1 MRSASLHTSDL
12 AIGYN
17 LSGGAVNL
25 LHQHINLQLH
35 PGEVIC
41 LLGPNGS
48 GKSTLIRTL
57 AGFQKP
63 LAGKVFFGE
72 DNFNN
77 LTAGQLARQ
86 VSVVLTGQVDIA
98 NANVFSM
105 VAYGRTPYT
114 GFIGRLRPEDRLIV
128 NQALEQVG
136 INNLAHR
143 KFDELSD
150 GEKQKVMIA
159 KSLAQQTPLIFL
171 DEPTAFL
178 DFPARVE
185 ILKLLRQATRN
196 SGKAILLS
204 THDLNLA
211 IRFADSIWMMGKE
224 KPIATGTPED
234 MVLQGQF
241 GNYFDNPQVTFDKLS
256 GTFTFDAEQIGEVAV
271 AGSGLH
277 RAWLEKALERKG
289 YRLMGETK
297 SGCRISVSENQ
308 HFVVNFINKKWIA
321 EDIAAVLEI
330 LKKLDLSS
338 ENRATTT

>member
-1 MRSASLHTSDL
+1 MMNASLHTSDL
-12 AIGYN
+12 SIGYK

-25 LHQHINLQLH
+25 LHQQINLQLH
-35 PGEVIC
+35 AGEVTG

-63 LAGKVFFGE
+63 LAGKVFF
-72 DNFNN
+72 DNVDLNI
-77 LTAGQLARQ
+77 LTAAQLARR

-98 NANVFSM
+98 NTNVFSM

-114 GFIGRLRPEDRLIV
+114 GFLGRLQTEDRMIV
-128 NQALEQVG
+128 DQSLEQVG
-136 INNLAHR
+136 IKNLAHR

-185 ILKLLRQATRN
+185 ILKLLRQAARN
-196 SGKAILLS
+196 AGKAILLS

-211 IRFADSIWMMGKE
+211 IRFADNIWMMGKE
-224 KPIATGTPED
+224 KPIAIGTPED
-234 MVLQGQF
+234 MVLKNEF

-256 GTFTFDAEQIGEVAV
+256 GTFTFDTEKIGEVTLSGA
-271 AGSGLH
+271 GLH
-277 RAWLEKALERKG
+277 RIWLQKALERKG
-289 YRLMGETK
+289 YRLVQEPK
-297 SGCRISVSENQ
+297 SGCCISISEKQ
-308 HFVVNFINKKWIA
+308 QFVVNFIDKEWVAK
-321 EDIAAVLEI
+321 DISAVLGI
-330 LKKLDLSS
+330 LSKLDLSS
-338 ENRATTT
+338 KNRASTT

>member
-1 MRSASLHTSDL
+1 MMNATLHTSDL
-12 AIGYN
+12 SIGYK
-17 LSGGAVNL
+17 LSGGAVNM
-25 LHQHINLQLH
+25 LHQHVNLQLH
-35 PGEVIC
+35 TGEVIC

-63 LAGKVFFGE
+63 LYGKVFF
-72 DNFNN
+72 DNDD
-77 LTAGQLARQ
+77 LSTLPAAQLAHR

-98 NANVFSM
+98 NTNVFSM

-114 GFIGRLRPEDRLIV
+114 GFLGRLQTKDRMIV
-128 NQALEQVG
+128 DRALEQVG
-136 INNLAHR
+136 INNLAQR

-185 ILKLLRQATRN
+185 ILKLLRQAARN

-211 IRFADSIWMMGKE
+211 IRFADSIWMMGKD

-241 GNYFDNPQVTFDKLS
+241 GNYFNNPQVTFDKLS
-256 GTFTFDAEQIGEVAV
+256 GTFTFDAEQIGEIVV

-277 RAWLEKALERKG
+277 RTWLEKALERKG
-289 YRLMGETK
+289 YRLVQEAQ
-297 SGCRISVSENQ
+297 SGCNVTVNENQ
-308 HFVVNFINKKWIA
+308 HFVVNFMNKKRIA
-321 EDIAAVLEI
+321 EDISAVLEI

-338 ENRATTT
+338 KNKT

>member
-1 MRSASLHTSDL
+1 MTSASLHTSDL
-12 AIGYN
+12 SIGYK

-25 LHQHINLQLH
+25 LHRQVNLQLH
-35 PGEVIC
+35 AGEVIC

-57 AGFQKP
+57 AGFQKS
-63 LAGKVFFGE
+63 LAGKVFF
-72 DNFNN
+72 DNDD
-77 LTAGQLARQ
+77 LSIITAAQLARR

-98 NANVFSM
+98 NTSVFSM

-114 GFIGRLRPEDRLIV
+114 GFLGRLQTEDRTIV

-136 INNLAHR
+136 IKNLAHR

-150 GEKQKVMIA
+150 GEKQKVLIA

-185 ILKLLRQATRN
+185 ILKLLRQAARN
-196 SGKAILLS
+196 AGKAILLS

-211 IRFADSIWMMGKE
+211 IRFADSIWMMGKD

-234 MVLQGQF
+234 MVLQGEF

-256 GTFTFDAEQIGEVAV
+256 GTFTFDAEQIGEVNV
-271 AGSGLH
+271 TGSGLH
-277 RAWLEKALERKG
+277 RVWLEKALERKG
-289 YRLMGETK
+289 YRVVQEAK
-297 SGCRISVSENQ
+297 SGCHIIISENQ
-308 HFVVNFINKKWIA
+308 QFVVNFINEKWLA
-321 EDIAAVLEI
+321 EDIAGVLEI

-338 ENRATTT
+338 KNVASTT

>member
-1 MRSASLHTSDL
+1 MKSPCLHTTDL
-12 AIGYN
+12 AIGYH
-17 LSGGAVNL
+17 LSGGTVNL
-25 LHQHINLQLH
+25 LHQHIELQLH
-35 PGEVIC
+35 QGEVIC

-63 LAGKVFFGE
+63 LAGKVLFGE
-72 DNFNN
+72 DNLNN

-114 GFIGRLRPEDRLIV
+114 GFLGRLQPEDHAIV
-128 NQALEQVG
+128 NEALEQVG
-136 INNLAHR
+136 IKNLAHR
-143 KFDELSD
+143 KFTELSD

-185 ILKLLRQATRN
+185 ILKFLRQATRI

-241 GNYFDNPQVTFDKLS
+241 GNYFDNPQVTFDKIS

-277 RAWLEKALERKG
+277 HAWLKKALKRKG
-289 YRLMGETK
+289 YHVVQETK
-297 SGCRISVSENQ
+297 SVCRITISENQ
-308 HFVVNFINKKWIA
+308 HFVVNFINKEWVS
-321 EDIAAVLEI
+321 EDIAGVLEI

-338 ENRATTT
+338 ENRTT

>member
-1 MRSASLHTSDL
+1 MMNATLHTSDL
-12 AIGYN
+12 SIGYK
-17 LSGGAVNL
+17 LSGGAVNM
-25 LHQHINLQLH
+25 LHQHVNLQLH
-35 PGEVIC
+35 TGEVIC

-63 LAGKVFFGE
+63 LYGKVFF
-72 DNFNN
+72 DNDD
-77 LTAGQLARQ
+77 LSTLPAAQLAHR

-98 NANVFSM
+98 NTNVFSM

-114 GFIGRLRPEDRLIV
+114 GFLGRLQTKDRMIV
-128 NQALEQVG
+128 DRALEQVG
-136 INNLAHR
+136 INNLAQR

-185 ILKLLRQATRN
+185 ILKLLRQAARN

-211 IRFADSIWMMGKE
+211 IRFADNIWMMGKD

-234 MVLQGQF
+234 MVLQDEF
-241 GNYFDNPQVTFDKLS
+241 GNYFDNPQVSFDKLS
-256 GTFTFDAEQIGEVAV
+256 GTFTFDAEPIGEVSLS
-271 AGSGLH
+271 GSGLH
-277 RAWLEKALERKG
+277 RHWLQKALERKG
-289 YRLMGETK
+289 YRLVQEAQ
-297 SGCRISVSENQ
+297 SGCNVTVNENQ
-308 HFVVNFINKKWIA
+308 HFVVNFMNKKRIA
-321 EDIAAVLEI
+321 EDISAVLEI

-338 ENRATTT
+338 KNKT

>member
-12 AIGYN
+12 SIGYK
-17 LSGGAVNL
+17 LSHGAVNL
-25 LHQHINLQLH
+25 LHQHINLQLY

-63 LAGKVFFGE
+63 LAGKVFFGN
-72 DNFNN
+72 DD
-77 LTAGQLARQ
+77 LSMITPAQLARR
-86 VSVVLTGQVDIA
+86 VSVVLTGQVEIA
-98 NANVFSM
+98 NTNVFSM
-105 VAYGRTPYT
+105 VAYGRTPFT
-114 GFIGRLRPEDRLIV
+114 GFMGRLQPEDRAIV
-128 NQALEQVG
+128 HQALEQTG
-136 INNLAHR
+136 IKNLTNR

-185 ILKLLRQATRN
+185 ILKLLRQAAR
-196 SGKAILLS
+196 SAGKAILLS
-204 THDLNLA
+204 THDLTLA

-234 MVLQGQF
+234 MVLNGEF
-241 GNYFDNPQVTFDKLS
+241 GNYFDNPQVTFDRFS
-256 GTFTFDAEQIGEVAV
+256 GTFTFEAEKIGKVAV

-277 RAWLEKALERKG
+277 RIWLEKALERKG
-289 YRLMGETK
+289 YHVVQETK
-297 SGCRISVSENQ
+297 SDCHISISENQ
-308 HFVVNFINKKWIA
+308 HFVVDFINKKWIA
-321 EDIAAVLEI
+321 EDISEVLDI
-330 LKKLDLSS
+330 LKNLDLSS
-338 ENRATTT
+338 KTKD

>member
-1 MRSASLHTSDL
+1 MTSASLHTSDL
-12 AIGYN
+12 SIGYK

-25 LHQHINLQLH
+25 LHQHVNLQLNA
-35 PGEVIC
+35 GEVIC

-57 AGFQKP
+57 AGFQKS
-63 LAGKVFFGE
+63 LAGKVFF
-72 DNFNN
+72 DNDDLSM
-77 LTAGQLARQ
+77 LTAAQLARR

-98 NANVFSM
+98 NTSVFSM

-114 GFIGRLRPEDRLIV
+114 GFLGRLQAEDRAIV
-128 NQALEQVG
+128 NHSLEQVG
-136 INNLAHR
+136 IKNLAHR

-150 GEKQKVMIA
+150 GEKQKVLIA

-185 ILKLLRQATRN
+185 ILKLLRQAARN
-196 SGKAILLS
+196 AGKAILLS

-211 IRFADSIWMMGKE
+211 IRFADSIWMMGKDM
-224 KPIATGTPED
+224 PIATGTPED

-256 GTFTFDAEQIGEVAV
+256 GTFTFDAEQIGEVTV
-271 AGSGLH
+271 TGSGLH
-277 RAWLEKALERKG
+277 RIWLEKALERKG
-289 YRLMGETK
+289 YRLVQETK
-297 SGCRISVSENQ
+297 SGCHITISENHQ
-308 HFVVNFINKKWIA
+308 FVISFINKKWIA
-321 EDIAAVLEI
+321 EDISGVLEI

-338 ENRATTT
+338 KTKN

>member
-1 MRSASLHTSDL
+1 MMNATLHTSDL
-12 AIGYN
+12 SIGYK
-17 LSGGAVNL
+17 LSGGAVNM
-25 LHQHINLQLH
+25 LHQHVNLQLH
-35 PGEVIC
+35 TGEVIC

-63 LAGKVFFGE
+63 LYGKVFF
-72 DNFNN
+72 DNDD
-77 LTAGQLARQ
+77 LSTLPAAQLAHR

-98 NANVFSM
+98 NTNVFSM

-114 GFIGRLRPEDRLIV
+114 GFLGRLQTKDRMIV
-128 NQALEQVG
+128 DRALEQVG
-136 INNLAHR
+136 INNLAQR

-185 ILKLLRQATRN
+185 ILKLLRQAARN

-211 IRFADSIWMMGKE
+211 IRFADNIWMME
-224 KPIATGTPED
+224 KISPSLPERPKTWFYR
-234 MVLQGQF
+234 MSLGIILIIPRYPSTSFQ
-241 GNYFDNPQVTFDKLS
+241 
-256 GTFTFDAEQIGEVAV
+256 
-271 AGSGLH
+271 
-277 RAWLEKALERKG
+277 ERL
-289 YRLMGETK
+289 RSMP
-297 SGCRISVSENQ
+297 NQ
-308 HFVVNFINKKWIA
+308 LVRY
-321 EDIAAVLEI
+321 L
-330 LKKLDLSS
+330 
-338 ENRATTT
+338 